1 MKSYSL
7 RSYLCIYK
15 YIYIFEKLS
24 CLEQKEMATHSSVLA
39 WKIPWT
45 GAWWAT
51 VCGAAVRH
59 DSGTKP
65 QQQPWLERIKDASP
79 ALSASEAHVQTAPL
93 PFSLSSH
100 GLKPHPSEAVLGKTE
115 IEREVFRFSSRNA
128 WGLTSFSAMVA
139 DPSDFISFIF
149 LFDSYP
155 VVVEFM
161 HPGFGS

>member
-1 MKSYSL
+1 MKNYSL

-24 CLEQKEMATHSSVLA
+24 CLKEKEMATHSSVLA

-59 DSGTKP
+59 DSATKP

-79 ALSASEAHVQTAPL
+79 ALSASEARAQTAP
-93 PFSLSSH
+93 PPSSLCHLTGWS
-100 GLKPHPSEAVLGKTE
+100 LAPQKPSLARR

-161 HPGFGS
+161 HSGFGS